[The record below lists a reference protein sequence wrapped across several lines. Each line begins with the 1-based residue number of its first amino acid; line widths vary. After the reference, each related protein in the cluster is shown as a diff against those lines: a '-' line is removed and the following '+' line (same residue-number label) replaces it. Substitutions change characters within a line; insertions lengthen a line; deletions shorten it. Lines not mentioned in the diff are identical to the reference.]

1 MSKTDIKDEI
11 AVDERDSPMDER
23 REPSGKPEGKRPAA
37 REPGGSPLRLYKPGQ
52 GVRVR
57 WGTAIGAGVL
67 SLWGASYL
75 FDQLGRFAFFSD
87 SLALHYLIPVVVLAA
102 IGVGVFYLVG
112 QNPRVV
118 DFLVATES
126 EIKKVN
132 WSTRREVIGATRVV
146 IVTVLALGFLL
157 FLVNLVF
164 IILFERIGVLRTNM
178 SGQILSRL
186 MGGGEG

>member
-1 MSKTDIKDEI
+1 
-11 AVDERDSPMDER
+11 
-23 REPSGKPEGKRPAA
+23 
-37 REPGGSPLRLYKPGQ
+37 
-52 GVRVR
+52 
-57 WGTAIGAGVL
+57 
-67 SLWGASYL
+67 
-75 FDQLGRFAFFSD
+75 
-87 SLALHYLIPVVVLAA
+87 VVVLAA